1 MADGESP
8 VCHCW
13 GRGRGQSDPWANG
26 LDLAIQYE
34 TLLLV
39 LAWFNLD
46 PVHVNTQV
54 GTHTCISLFCQLRG
68 PGSNDSP
75 VATRTPSA

>member
-1 MADGESP
+1 MADGESQ
-8 VCHCW
+8 VRHCW
-13 GRGRGQSDPWANG
+13 SRAGGQSDPCANG

-54 GTHTCISLFCQLRG
+54 STHTYISLFCQLRG
-68 PGSNDSP
+68 PGSNDTP
-75 VATRTPSA
+75 VATRAPSA

>member
-1 MADGESP
+1 MADGESQ
-8 VCHCW
+8 VRHCW
-13 GRGRGQSDPWANG
+13 SRAGGQSDPCANG

-46 PVHVNTQV
+46 PVHLEYPSWY
-54 GTHTCISLFCQLRG
+54 THIYFLVLL
-68 PGSNDSP
+68 
-75 VATRTPSA
+75 AK

>member
-1 MADGESP
+1 MVSARFVTAG
-8 VCHCW
+8 
-13 GRGRGQSDPWANG
+13 GRGSGQSDPCANG

-54 GTHTCISLFCQLRG
+54 STHICFLVLSTEG
-68 PGSNDSP
+68 
-75 VATRTPSA
+75 A

>member
-1 MADGESP
+1 MQCSP
-8 VCHCW
+8 RTLSQAW
-13 GRGRGQSDPWANG
+13 GFPHVR
-26 LDLAIQYE
+26 LATPQYIYE

-54 GTHTCISLFCQLRG
+54 GTHTYISLFCQLRG
-68 PGSNDSP
+68 PGSNDTP
-75 VATRTPSA
+75 VATRAPSA